1 MERVDQTSVKQQ
13 EARRQKSPAKRLAMV
28 GLFTAMACVAT
39 MVIHVPSPTGGY
51 MNLGDTV
58 VLLGAYFLGPVYG
71 AVAGGIGSA
80 LADLLSG
87 YPVYV
92 PATLIIKA
100 LMAVIA
106 GCFYQVFGKKHG
118 FPGLILCGVIGEL
131 PMILGYWLFDAIL
144 AVSGGTAQFGA
155 ALVISSAGIPS
166 NLVQAAFGI
175 AASTLLA
182 GVLLRSAAVRKDF
195 SDLA

>member
-1 MERVDQTSVKQQ
+1 MERVDHTSIKQQ
-13 EARRQKSPAKRLAMV
+13 ETRQQKSPAKRLAMI
-28 GLFTAMACVAT
+28 GLFTAFACVAT

-71 AVAGGIGSA
+71 AVAGGMGSA

-106 GCFYQVFGKKHG
+106 GSLYQAFGKKHG
-118 FPGLILCGVIGEL
+118 FPGLILYGIVGEI
-131 PMILGYWLFDAIL
+131 PMVLGYWLFDAIL
-144 AVSGGTAQFGA
+144 AISGGTTQFGA
-155 ALVISSAGIPS
+155 ALAISAAGIPS
-166 NLVQAAFGI
+166 NLLQAAFGI

-182 GVLLRSAAVRKDF
+182 GILLRSAAIRKNFLD
-195 SDLA
+195 